1 MLNAS
6 ISPAHCRACGSAARR
21 PVMDSPLRPPG
32 GERCCAPRD
41 EPAEVFLFSL
51 SEPVQPTG
59 SRRPS
64 NAAPLLKRPPP
75 PPGRRHPAGSPPFTG
90 GRPASVER
98 RCRSP
103 DLCVLGRRLTKRR
116 PPGHLENSRPPQE
129 GGRRGALSVSP
140 AAIEQRGCS
149 KIRGREHSMNTI
161 TVVGNLTRDP
171 ELRYTPDRPG

>member
-1 MLNAS
+1 
-6 ISPAHCRACGSAARR
+6 
-21 PVMDSPLRPPG
+21 MDSPPPPPS

-64 NAAPLLKRPPP
+64 NAAPLPKRLPPP
-75 PPGRRHPAGSPPFTG
+75 PEERHPAGSPPITG

-98 RCRSP
+98 RCRRPSP
-103 DLCVLGRRLTKRR
+103 SSLGPSFDQAPPTR
-116 PPGHLENSRPPQE
+116 PPREHPPPTGT
-129 GGRRGALSVSP
+129 GGRRAGLLVSP

-149 KIRGREHSMNTI
+149 KIRKGAQHEHHHRGWEPDEGSRAP
-161 TVVGNLTRDP
+161 LHP
-171 ELRYTPDRPG
+171 ERPGRG